1 MNKPLILAMEDDAP
15 IRNLIDTTL
24 KTNDY
29 RYRTATNGG
38 QAILEA
44 STHSPDIVLLDLG
57 LPDMDGIEVIRNIR
71 SWSNMLIIVISA
83 RNEDRDKIEALDA
96 GRTII

>member
-15 IRNLIDTTL
+15 IRNLIVTTL

-44 STHSPDIVLLDLG
+44 STHSPDTVLLDLG

-71 SWSNMLIIVISA
+71 PGLICLLLSSVPGTKTGI
-83 RNEDRDKIEALDA
+83 K
-96 GRTII
+96 